1 MSKMNKP
8 KNRTVNDY
16 MSIKNVT
23 DTSADIYFYGDI
35 VGSEWGKWEDTDTC
49 PSDVLNL
56 LDQAKNA
63 KELNIYVNSG
73 GGSVFAGLAIYNM
86 LKRHT
91 AYKTVYID
99 ALAASI
105 ASVIALSGDRV
116 VMPDNAFFMIHKPW
130 NYVSGN
136 ANDLRKAADDLDRI
150 EEGILNVYAENLKE
164 GVTIEQVKEMVNN
177 ETWLVG
183 PEAANVFNIE
193 LVEANNAAACIGD
206 SLKGYR
212 NVPESLVKTPEPEPK
227 AQTATDKPENDAL
240 ESLKLQL
247 ELLTL

>member
-1 MSKMNKP
+1 MNKYLS
-8 KNRTVNDY
+8 V
-16 MSIKNVT
+16 KNVT
-23 DTSADIYFYGDI
+23 DSSADIYFYGDI
-35 VGSEWGKWEDTDTC
+35 VGSEWSKWEDTDTC

-91 AYKTVYID
+91 AHKTVYID

-105 ASVIALSGDRV
+105 SSVIALAGDRV
-116 VMPDNAFFMIHKPW
+116 VMPDNAFLMIHKPW

-150 EEGILNVYAENLKE
+150 EEGILNVYAENLRE
-164 GVTIEQVKEMVNN
+164 GVSLEEVKEMVNN

-183 PEAANVFNIE
+183 PEAAKIFNIE
-193 LVEANNAAACIGD
+193 LVEANNAAACVGD
-206 SLKGYR
+206 LMRGYK
-212 NVPESLVKTPEPEPK
+212 NVPEHLKVKPTEPQNK
-227 AQTATDKPENDAL
+227 TNENEIEAM
-240 ESLKLQL
+240 KLQL
-247 ELLTL
+247 ELLSL